1 VNVVSVE
8 WCSGAPLSVSV
19 SPTGRGIVQGSESSD
34 FLDTKSK
41 GIKSKVTLYRL
52 NGMLRVTDGLREG
65 SVREGQ
71 ECLYC
76 TGKLV

>member
-1 VNVVSVE
+1 M
-8 WCSGAPLSVSV
+8 
-19 SPTGRGIVQGSESSD
+19 SPTGCGIVQGSESSD

-41 GIKSKVTLYRL
+41 GVKSKVTLSRL
-52 NGMLRVTDGLREG
+52 NGTLRATDGLREEL
-65 SVREGQ
+65 VCEGQ